1 MRLDSGQLRTFSA
14 FTVPVI
20 LITVYLFFIRPSQLL
35 CGATTEEIRRSMPGD
50 DLVANPN
57 FVATRAITIRGRPED
72 IWPWIARMGFDR
84 AGYYGYDLIEN
95 IARASDPMDIYRRCA
110 TCYRQFHW
118 NVLAIWLQS

>member
-1 MRLDSGQLRTFSA
+1 
-14 FTVPVI
+14 
-20 LITVYLFFIRPSQLL
+20 
-35 CGATTEEIRRSMPGD
+35 MPGD